1 MLRNSP
7 GPYNISPGIGMDKEY
22 FWDDNQRCNV
32 LPLYPEA
39 ENCNEECEINN
50 LPEQVDFEIGE
61 FRVF

>member
-39 ENCNEECEINN
+39 ENCNEIHWFDTI
-50 LPEQVDFEIGE
+50 LKIQKID
-61 FRVF
+61 